1 MSEEHNNTD
10 YDAKAM
16 LAELDHLVARSGD
29 EQSQLSWLYIKHI
42 VTRGHAHFL
51 KEEFGLRGQKAVN
64 QAWSDW
70 EDGFE
75 NDPAEF
81 PSEYLMN
88 SLASLWNDSAPIK
101 HPGEWGFWLEVALG
115 LGRGIPRKEA
125 IEDQN
130 KFLAEQG
137 GYEAFYG
144 HPNPRVKKRRRKSV
158 KPKTPKLRIIKGGK
172 Q

>member
-1 MSEEHNNTD
+1 MQEAEHD
-10 YDAKAM
+10 KAM

-137 GYEAFYG
+137 GEKTQDLKALNFDV
-144 HPNPRVKKRRRKSV
+144 RLCQIKRAIFFFKF
-158 KPKTPKLRIIKGGK
+158 
-172 Q
+172 